1 MNEMD
6 EWGRDPS
13 VQSMRDV
20 FSRMEVAQGLLLEQ
34 LHISPFDSRL
44 RGVREAAKNLFERS
58 WALANARHVN
68 MDKEKAARL
77 YLHCLA
83 SALGTCG
90 VEVPSEL
97 LPGEEPFWGLVREVS
112 P

>member
-6 EWGRDPS
+6 EWDRDPS

-20 FSRMEVAQGLLLEQ
+20 FSRMEVAQGQLLEQ
-34 LHISPFDSRL
+34 SNISPFDIRL
-44 RGVREAAKNLFERS
+44 RGVRETAKHLFERS

-68 MDKEKAARL
+68 MDKEKATRL

-90 VEVPSEL
+90 IEVATEL
-97 LPGEEPFWGLVREVS
+97 LPEEEPYGGLVREVS